1 MHVDRTCVFY
11 GGGGSVTVHR
21 RWGDVWIGARIGQR
35 WKEKSPWVFLK
46 LGDRTTVKDRRWG
59 ELGVT
64 EVGRTRR
71 LLCSGGSAFA
81 SWRNRRSV
89 RRWSAFGMLVDRR
102 LVRWS
107 AFGSLCDRRWSFFL
121 WLALSFVRWVLSLS
135 LSFRKWFEVKMR
147 GVNDFRVKGEN
158 SGQLEVIFRK
168 MIFSVTAKHSGFTE
182 NDFRKQFSPNLN
194 TP

>member
-1 MHVDRTCVFY
+1 MHIRSDVHVDRTCVFY

-35 WKEKSPWVFLK
+35 WKEKSSWVFLK

-59 ELGVT
+59 ELDMTGM
-64 EVGRTRR
+64 GRNRR

-81 SWRNRRSV
+81 SWRNRRLV
-89 RRWSAFGMLVDRR
+89 RRWSAFGTLADSR

-121 WLALSFVRWVLSLS
+121 WLALSFVRWVLSFCGSLS
-135 LSFRKWFEVKMR
+135 LLRVWGKCLKVKWFCKMISES
-147 GVNDFRVKGEN
+147 NEANF
-158 SGQLEVIFRK
+158 GQTEIIFRK
-168 MIFSVTAKHSGFTE
+168 FYF
-182 NDFRKQFSPNLN
+182 L
-194 TP
+194 